1 MGDLDRWFLYGL
13 SKIRKK
19 NLTNNQGGF
28 TVAIM
33 KTQTMLPENAMTGV
47 QYRKAILLGFGLFG
61 AQLMWMLY
69 NNYMPLFL
77 QAGSPGFSTSLV
89 TRGFGLS
96 ATVTGFIMTLDNIA
110 AFFIQPIMG
119 PVSDRTRTRFGRR
132 MPFILIFAPLSA
144 IAFALIPVG
153 ALLIPEELSGK
164 FADLGGP
171 FALMMSAALVMVLC
185 MALWRT
191 PMFALMPDLF
201 PSALRSKANAITNI
215 MSGIGG
221 ILAFLIGG
229 MLFGMYE
236 ALPFWFGA
244 VMILAAV
251 AVLFLTIK
259 EPKDLSV
266 ASEGLGSL
274 AVLKRLSAIPKAKK
288 KSITLLIGTIFC
300 YMVGYMAIETFFS
313 SFAVTTLGLKPSMG
327 AYLLAISYV
336 SFLIFAIPSAA
347 IARRFGRKK
356 TVAAGLVVF
365 GSGLFIIWAFP
376 SLPVVA
382 AMLFIGGF
390 GWSLININCYPMILD
405 SSTSE
410 DLMGTFSGLYF
421 IATTL
426 AGTLGPILNGSIIDL
441 AGRDYRVIFL
451 VCPVFFILSLLCLSG
466 VTTGEV
472 KTGKGET

>member
-1 MGDLDRWFLYGL
+1 
-13 SKIRKK
+13 
-19 NLTNNQGGF
+19 
-28 TVAIM
+28 
-33 KTQTMLPENAMTGV
+33 MTKD
-47 QYRKAILLGFGLFG
+47 QYKKAILLGFGLFG

-69 NNYMPLFL
+69 NSYMPIFL
-77 QAGSPGFSTSLV
+77 QAGAEGFSTSLA

-110 AFFIQPIMG
+110 AFFIQPVMG
-119 PVSDRTRTRFGRR
+119 PLSDRTRTRLGRR

-144 IAFALIPVG
+144 LAFALIPVG
-153 ALLIPEELSGK
+153 ALLIPKELSGK
-164 FADLGGP
+164 FELLSGP
-171 FALMMSAALVMVLC
+171 FALMMGAALAMVLC

-221 ILAFLIGG
+221 IIAFALGG
-229 MLFGMYE
+229 MLFGVYE

-244 VMILAAV
+244 AIILV
-251 AVLFLTIK
+251 AVGVLFAGIK
-259 EPKDLSV
+259 EPKDY
-266 ASEGLGSL
+266 AAAQDGPGGMG
-274 AVLKRLSAIPKAKK
+274 VLKRLSAIPKARK
-288 KSITLLIGTIFC
+288 KSIALLMGTIFC

-313 SFAVTTLGLKPSMG
+313 SFAVSTLGLKPSVA

-336 SFLIFAIPSAA
+336 SFLIFAVPSAG
-347 IARRFGRKK
+347 IARRLGRKK
-356 TVAAGLVVF
+356 TVAAGLGIF
-365 GSGLFIIWAFP
+365 GLGLLVIWAFP

-382 AMLFIGGF
+382 IMLFVGGF
-390 GWSLININCYPMILD
+390 GWSLININCYPMVLD
-405 SSTSE
+405 SSDSE
-410 DLMGTFSGLYF
+410 DLAGTFSGLYF

-451 VCPVFFILSLLCLSG
+451 VCPVFFLLSFLCLSG
-466 VTTGEV
+466 VRSGEV
-472 KTGKGET
+472 KA